1 MEAKEIACM
10 TASQLGNDPSP
21 ASLVTSLARILE
33 LSDYDPSEVAS
44 ICAHHSRCPAY
55 RVESA
60 LDGIMAAIRNESRL
74 HQTLLRHELNFHRTP
89 EA

>member
-1 MEAKEIACM
+1 MEAKELACM

-21 ASLVTSLARILE
+21 ASLVVTLARILE
-33 LSDYDPSEVAS
+33 LTDYDPSEVAS

-60 LDGIMAAIRNESRL
+60 LDGIMTVIRNESRI
-74 HQTLLRHELNFHRTP
+74 QQALLTHELHFHPKP

>member
-1 MEAKEIACM
+1 MEDTQSACM

-74 HQTLLRHELNFHRTP
+74 LQALLRHELNFHRTP